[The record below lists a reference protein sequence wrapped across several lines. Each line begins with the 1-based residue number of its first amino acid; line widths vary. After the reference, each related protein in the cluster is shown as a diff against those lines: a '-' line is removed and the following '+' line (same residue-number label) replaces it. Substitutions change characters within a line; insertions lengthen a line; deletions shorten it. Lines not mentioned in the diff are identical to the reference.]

1 MVMPLHGFHGGA
13 SGHVPPDRFQIDG
26 AGKRKSQRWKRL
38 LGAFLQLPDALRRSY
53 AQKLMYA
60 ACHAHGGG
68 QIAPQRLLTVNFRQ
82 TPRFLVVRIVRKPDV
97 IEITVHGDVRKA
109 TVRKLLERKR
119 DARFNTR
126 VFDDRAVFV
135 QNQTAAVTDDG
146 GAYLRT
152 TRHKFH
158 FAGRPRGSQRDR
170 NALFLQTLQEIFRVA
185 GNFIEG
191 IQ

>member
-13 SGHVPPDRFQIDG
+13 PGHVPPDRFQIDG

-38 LGAFLQLPDALRRSY
+38 FGAFLKLPDALRRSY

-60 ACHAHGGG
+60 ARHAHGGG
-68 QIAPQRLLTVNFRQ
+68 QIAPQRLPLMNFRQ
-82 TPRFLVVRIVRKPDV
+82 TPRLLIVRIVRKPDV
-97 IEITVHGDVRKA
+97 IEIAVYGDVRKA
-109 TVRKLLERKR
+109 AVRKLLERKR
-119 DARFNTR
+119 DARFDTR

-158 FAGRPRGSQRDR
+158 LAGRPCGSQRDR
-170 NALFLQTLQEIFRVA
+170 NALFLQTLQEVFRV
-185 GNFIEG
+185 
-191 IQ
+191 